1 MFNSRI
7 FQSIIVF
14 AIGVFIAIWLGLS
27 IATDQTVTI
36 LKIIAAVLFVICF
49 LLGRRIWLIIPFAA
63 SLAIG
68 LRIPGQPDA
77 LLLAQIALIAF
88 TIPQFLMRK
97 LPWRLQFTELEFWM
111 LMLTLMVAQVYMRNP
126 VGVSIFSGDTVGGKG
141 YVLYAIALASALI
154 LCGLRVPT
162 SDLKWVMR
170 VSIAGGLLNLAI
182 SIIGVLVPTIGFYT
196 GQSYTRSDEVNY
208 ENRDAIDT
216 GAATRVGFLTQLGKN
231 LALWISCYIS
241 PLVALVKPLWLM
253 LILVAVAASLM
264 GGFRNGIA
272 IVGLT
277 FLVGIAYRSGG
288 IGVLLSSFIGM
299 VGIALLAVINLIA
312 PLPPNVQRT
321 LTFLPGTWEQR
332 YKIDAEG
339 STEWRVEIWREV
351 LLTDRWIQN
360 KWIGDGLG
368 FSAAEL
374 AAQMNTRLGTRAGIS
389 GFDAHRESV
398 LASGDYHSGP
408 VSSVRVVGYIG
419 LFIFLLAQIRLAVH
433 AHRQIIRCRGTEWLP
448 VALFIGIPIVWSP
461 LFFTLIFGDF
471 KTSASV
477 FLLSLGMIRLLENNL
492 PLPAYVK
499 RSRLPLMQQPGNH
512 ASLPEHR
519 MARAKR

>member
-1 MFNSRI
+1 M
-7 FQSIIVF
+7 
-14 AIGVFIAIWLGLS
+14 
-27 IATDQTVTI
+27 
-36 LKIIAAVLFVICF
+36 
-49 LLGRRIWLIIPFAA
+49 
-63 SLAIG
+63 
-68 LRIPGQPDA
+68 
-77 LLLAQIALIAF
+77 
-88 TIPQFLMRK
+88 
-97 LPWRLQFTELEFWM
+97 
-111 LMLTLMVAQVYMRNP
+111 
-126 VGVSIFSGDTVGGKG
+126 
-141 YVLYAIALASALI
+141 
-154 LCGLRVPT
+154 
-162 SDLKWVMR
+162 
-170 VSIAGGLLNLAI
+170 
-182 SIIGVLVPTIGFYT
+182 
-196 GQSYTRSDEVNY
+196 
-208 ENRDAIDT
+208 
-216 GAATRVGFLTQLGKN
+216 
-231 LALWISCYIS
+231 
-241 PLVALVKPLWLM
+241 
-253 LILVAVAASLM
+253 
-264 GGFRNGIA
+264 
-272 IVGLT
+272 
-277 FLVGIAYRSGG
+277 
-288 IGVLLSSFIGM
+288 GM
-299 VGIALLAVINLIA
+299 VGIALLAAINLLA

-332 YKIDAEG
+332 YKDDAEG
-339 STEWRVEIWREV
+339 STEWRMEVWKEV

-368 FSAAEL
+368 FSAAEF
-374 AAQMNTRLGTRAGIS
+374 AAQRNQRKGARAGIS
-389 GFDAHRESV
+389 GFEAHRESV

-471 KTSASV
+471 KISASV

>member
-36 LKIIAAVLFVICF
+36 LKIIAVVLFLICF
-49 LLGRRIWLIIPFAA
+49 ALGRRIWLLIPFAA
-63 SLAIG
+63 SLAIS

-88 TIPQFLMRK
+88 SIPQFLMRK

-111 LMLTLMVAQVYMRNP
+111 LMLTIMIAQVYIRNP
-126 VGVSIFSGDTVGGKG
+126 VGLNVFGGSSVGGKG

-170 VSIAGGLLNLAI
+170 LSIAGGLLNLAI
-182 SIIGVLVPTIGFYT
+182 SIVGVLVPAVGFYT

-208 ENRDAIDT
+208 ENREAIDT
-216 GAATRVGFLTQLGKN
+216 RVATRVGFLTQLGGN

-241 PLVALVKPLWLM
+241 PLIALVKPLWLM

-277 FLVGIAYRSGG
+277 FLLGIAYRSGG
-288 IGVLLSSFIGM
+288 TGVLLSSFMGM
-299 VGIALLAVINLIA
+299 GGIALLAVINLIA
-312 PLPPNVQRT
+312 PLPPNVQRA

-332 YKIDAEG
+332 YKDDAEG
-339 STEWRVEIWREV
+339 STEWRVEVWKEA

-360 KWIGDGLG
+360 KWLGDGLG

-374 AAQMNTRLGTRAGIS
+374 SAQMNDREGARAGIS
-389 GFDAHRESV
+389 GFGAHRESV
-398 LASGDYHSGP
+398 LANGDYHSGP
-408 VSSVRVVGYIG
+408 VSSIRVIGYIG
-419 LFIFLLAQIRLAVH
+419 LIVFLLAQTRLAIH
-433 AHRQIIRCRGTEWLP
+433 AHHLITRYRHTEWFPLT
-448 VALFIGIPIVWSP
+448 LLIGIPVIISP
-461 LFFTLIFGDF
+461 LVFVFIFGAF
-471 KTSASV
+471 KTAASI
-477 FLLSLGMIRLLENNL
+477 FLISCGLVSILKNNL
-492 PLPAYVK
+492 PLPNSIRAMESARMNK
-499 RSRLPLMQQPGNH
+499 GQQKLP
-512 ASLPEHR
+512 A
-519 MARAKR
+519 

>member
-88 TIPQFLMRK
+88 TIPQFLLRK
-97 LPWRLQFTELEFWM
+97 LPWRLQFTELEFWI

-126 VGVSIFSGDTVGGKG
+126 VGLNVFGGDTVGGKG

-170 VSIAGGLLNLAI
+170 LSIAGGLLNLAI

-208 ENRDAIDT
+208 ENREAIDT
-216 GAATRVGFLTQLGKN
+216 GAAGRIKFLTDFGQNLG
-231 LALWISCYIS
+231 LWISCYIS

-264 GGFRNGIA
+264 GGFRNGLA
-272 IVGLT
+272 AVGLT

-288 IGVLLSSFIGM
+288 TGVLLSSFMGM
-299 VGIALLAVINLIA
+299 GGIALLAAINLLA
-312 PLPPNVQRT
+312 PLPPNVQRA

-332 YKIDAEG
+332 YKDDAEG
-339 STEWRVEIWREV
+339 STEWRVEVWKEV
-351 LLTDRWIQN
+351 LLTKRWIQN
-360 KWIGDGLG
+360 KYLGDGLG
-368 FSAAEL
+368 FSATEF
-374 AAQMNTRLGTRAGIS
+374 AAQRNQRKGARAGIS

-398 LASGDYHSGP
+398 LANGDYHSGP

-433 AHRQIIRCRGTEWLP
+433 AHHLITRYRHTEWFPLT
-448 VALFIGIPIVWSP
+448 LLIGIPLIFSP
-461 LFFTLIFGDF
+461 FFFTFIFGDF
-471 KTSASV
+471 KTAAPM
-477 FLLSLGMIRLLENNL
+477 FLISCGLVSILKNNL
-492 PLPAYVK
+492 P
-499 RSRLPLMQQPGNH
+499 H
-512 ASLPEHR
+512 AIHDT
-519 MARAKR
+519 K